1 MTEASMRPV
10 RKSRRKLGWMLVL
23 AVLVTGA
30 GAWLAIA
37 RPWAPRPVAVAME
50 TLARGPV
57 SQVLAVNGRVAARR
71 SVVLRPTVQARLVAV
86 SAEIGDA
93 VIAGQIIAQLDDA
106 QPRAQ
111 VAQAQAALEAGV
123 VRRDQASVSLE
134 RAKALGDNVAR
145 ATLND
150 AEAEFAAAQNEV
162 SRLEALLDQ
171 ARTQLA
177 QYTFRAP
184 FDGVILARSA
194 EQGQLVDA
202 QSELF
207 TIADLRELV
216 VETDVDELYSAQI
229 KVGLAALLKP
239 AGGTAALSGKVSFA
253 APTVDPETGG
263 RDVKI
268 GFDTPVSLPIG
279 LTVNANIIVAES
291 ADALSIPR
299 AALRTEG
306 TGAYVL
312 VDANGVATRR
322 DVEFV
327 DWPADRLEI
336 TSGLEAG
343 DRVILEPDRV
353 TPGKAVAAAGG

>member
-1 MTEASMRPV
+1 MAEATARPQ
-10 RKSRRKLGWMLVL
+10 RQSRRKLGWMLAL
-23 AVLVTGA
+23 AVLVVGA

-37 RPWAPRPVAVAME
+37 RPWSPRPVSVPME

-71 SVVLRPTVQARLVAV
+71 SVVVRSTVQARLVSV
-86 SAEIGDA
+86 SAEIGDS
-93 VIAGQIIAQLDDA
+93 VIAGQLIAQLDDA
-106 QPRAQ
+106 QPQAL
-111 VAQAQAALEAGV
+111 VAQAEAALEAGI
-123 VRRDQASVSLE
+123 VRRDQASTSLA
-134 RAKALGDNVAR
+134 RAQALGDNVAR
-145 ATLND
+145 ATLTD
-150 AEAEFAAAQNEV
+150 AEAEFAAAETEV
-162 SRLEALLDQ
+162 SRLRALLDQ
-171 ARTQLA
+171 ARNQLD
-177 QYTFRAP
+177 QYAFRAP
-184 FDGVILARSA
+184 FDGVILSRAA
-194 EQGQLVDA
+194 EQGQFVDA

-229 KVGLAALLKP
+229 RTGLAALLKP
-239 AGGTAALSGKVSFA
+239 AGGTAALSGRVTFA

-263 RDVKI
+263 RAVKI

-279 LTVNANIIVAES
+279 LTVNANIIVAENP
-291 ADALSIPR
+291 DALSIPR

-312 VDANGVATRR
+312 VDAGGVATRR
-322 DVEFV
+322 DVAFV

-343 DRVILEPDRV
+343 ERVILEPDRV
-353 TPGKAVAAAGG
+353 KTGQAVTAAGG

>member
-1 MTEASMRPV
+1 MAETSSRPV
-10 RKSRRKLGWMLVL
+10 RKSRRKLGWMLAL
-23 AVLVTGA
+23 ALVVA
-30 GAWLAIA
+30 GIGIYLAIA
-37 RPWAPRPVAVAME
+37 RPWSPRPVSVAME

-71 SVVLRPTVQARLVAV
+71 SVVLRSTVQARLVSV
-86 SAEIGDA
+86 SADIGDS
-93 VIAGQIIAQLDDA
+93 VISGQMIAQLDDV
-106 QPRAQ
+106 QPKAL
-111 VAQAQAALEAGV
+111 VAQAEAALEAGV
-123 VRRDQASVSLE
+123 VRRDQASASLE
-134 RAKALGDNVAR
+134 RAKALGDNVTR

-150 AEAEFAAAQNEV
+150 AEAEFAAAVNEV
-162 SRLEALLDQ
+162 SRLQALVDQ
-171 ARTQLA
+171 ARNQLD
-177 QYTFRAP
+177 QYAFRAP
-184 FDGVILARSA
+184 FDGVILSRAA
-194 EQGQLVDA
+194 EQGQIVDA

-239 AGGTAALSGKVSFA
+239 AGGTAALAGKVTFA

-263 RDVKI
+263 RAIKI
-268 GFDTPVSLPIG
+268 GFDTAVSLPIG

-291 ADALSIPR
+291 PDAVSIPR

-306 TGAYVL
+306 TRAFVL
-312 VDANGVATRR
+312 VDAAGIAAER
-322 DVEFV
+322 DVGFV

-343 DRVILEPDRV
+343 DRVILDPDRV
-353 TPGKAVAAAGG
+353 KVGQAVAAAGS